1 MTERRRAVRRVGGI
15 LVAINAVL
23 VLAKAA
29 VWLESG
35 SLAVGSEAVNSLT
48 DTVYSLVILAGIVA
62 MTRPPDREHP
72 HGHERIE
79 PFVSLVVALGM
90 VAAGGAVLW
99 NAVLALAAPAA
110 TVQAAPLVIA
120 VLVGSAATKLVMAR
134 WLRRVGHEQQ
144 SPVLT
149 AVGIDARVDVL
160 TAVVAIV
167 GVAGASVGLRWLDP
181 LAAAVVA
188 VGIFYSGYDVVR
200 ENVNYLIGAAP
211 PEELRAAII
220 DRALAFE
227 EVRGAHDVIAHY
239 VGPQIDVSL
248 HIEVEGDMTM
258 RAAHHLET
266 EVVTAIGALPGVD
279 DVFVHIDPREL
290 SEWKPDEGVTRDD
303 QAGSQ
308 NA

>member
-48 DTVYSLVILAGIVA
+48 DVVYSLVILAGIVV

-90 VAAGGAVLW
+90 IAAGGAVLW
-99 NAVLALAAPAA
+99 NAVLALTAPAA
-110 TVQAAPLVIA
+110 TVQAAPLVVV
-120 VLVGSAATKLVMAR
+120 VLVASAGTKLVMAR

-149 AVGIDARVDVL
+149 P
-160 TAVVAIV
+160 
-167 GVAGASVGLRWLDP
+167 S
-181 LAAAVVA
+181 
-188 VGIFYSGYDVVR
+188 
-200 ENVNYLIGAAP
+200 LI
-211 PEELRAAII
+211 
-220 DRALAFE
+220 
-227 EVRGAHDVIAHY
+227 
-239 VGPQIDVSL
+239 
-248 HIEVEGDMTM
+248 HI
-258 RAAHHLET
+258 
-266 EVVTAIGALPGVD
+266 
-279 DVFVHIDPREL
+279 
-290 SEWKPDEGVTRDD
+290 
-303 QAGSQ
+303 
-308 NA
+308 

>member
-1 MTERRRAVRRVGGI
+1 MRERRRAVRRIGGI
-15 LVAINAVL
+15 LVALNAVL
-23 VLAKAA
+23 VIAKAV
-29 VWLESG
+29 VWVESG

-48 DTVYSLVILAGIVA
+48 DTVYSLVILAGIVV

-99 NAVLALAAPAA
+99 NAVLALSAPAA
-110 TVQAAPLVIA
+110 TVQAAPAVIV
-120 VLVGSAATKLVMAR
+120 VLVGSAITKLAMAR
-134 WLRRVGHEQQ
+134 WLRGAGRTHQ

-160 TAVVAIV
+160 TATVAIA
-167 GVAGASVGLRWLDP
+167 GVAGASVGLWWLDP

-200 ENVNYLIGAAP
+200 ENLNYLIGAAP
-211 PEELRAAII
+211 PQELREAIVET
-220 DRALAFE
+220 ALAFE

-266 EVVTAIGALPGVD
+266 EVVTAIGALPAVD
-279 DVFVHIDPREL
+279 DVFVHIDPKEL
-290 SEWKPDEGVTRDD
+290 GEWKPDEGVSSDGQT
-303 QAGSQ
+303 GSQ